1 MKVKCKA
8 LKMDLCPPYE
18 WNENFDRAF
27 FKLTLLF
34 LSSGS
39 IQHLQ
44 TLRTVGMLPNR
55 CQSCLESEDA
65 VPASPFPCAHLC
77 FGNSWLLV
85 TLSLVRWQAVHSAV
99 RKGSRFLLAPVSPSC
114 TERPLLQRGTHAFV
128 LCDPDICALIRAVEG
143 NDSLHGLTL
152 YEGQ

>member
-1 MKVKCKA
+1 MKFKCKA

-55 CQSCLESEDA
+55 VQSCLENEDA
-65 VPASPFPCAHLC
+65 ASASPFPCAHLC

-85 TLSLVRWQAVHSAV
+85 TLSLARWQAVHSAV
-99 RKGSRFLLAPVSPSC
+99 RKGSRFLLAPAGVSSQPQLYRKTTSS
-114 TERPLLQRGTHAFV
+114 ERNACFCPVWPRHLCSNKSRG
-128 LCDPDICALIRAVEG
+128 RKW
-143 NDSLHGLTL
+143 
-152 YEGQ
+152 